1 MRIAR
6 YDNAQDNVPKVE
18 EHTWPSLV
26 ELLTKHRISH
36 CASRPC
42 PGHCAAKNGPAWSPV
57 DITERRKNENVR
69 AITVAVFDLDHLS
82 VENDLDIE
90 KTGYAYVLHSTHS
103 HDAAA
108 GQLSLRLVLPLSRE
122 VLPREWSAVRAAA
135 IRELNLPADPATKDL
150 ARLYYLPDAPEG
162 TQAFADSRDGK
173 LLDVDA
179 LLSASRSG
187 LIQSSVIEAPTS
199 GDTAPVDVN
208 ELATMLR
215 RHARPENRALVARV
229 LKGDPVSPPSDGPY
243 GGQDNALQAL
253 MSTCAFVLPNDTPDE
268 AIVHVL
274 RPSFAATEW
283 QEGTEHLIRVAL
295 EKLQRARL
303 RKIERDT
310 KRLSENQALLAR
322 LGMRAPAQP
331 KAAEPLD
338 EGAEDPDAWASKL
351 VTNANAKGEL
361 SIKNCEA
368 NIELVLTHAPEWRGV
383 LKHNEV
389 KREIE
394 CVGGPVPGKN
404 LDVLEVDAAIWFQRS
419 DYGKLGLMAK
429 PTMMRDC
436 LRTAA
441 FANGYDPLRDYL
453 EALTWDGKPRAD
465 SFLETYFG
473 AEGDPRYLRAVG
485 AKWLISAVARAM
497 RPGEKVDTVLILE
510 GLQGLGKSS
519 AFRALGMNWFSDTAI
534 DISNKDSWSLASQF
548 WILEF
553 AEVKD
558 VRRADTDTLKA
569 FLSRNEDTYRPPYG
583 RVNIKVPRRCVFVG
597 TTNAA
602 EYLKHDPTG
611 YRRFWPVKCEKVDLI
626 ALRRDVPQLWAEAM
640 MRFNKGEHWWL
651 NDDEAELAKQIVL
664 ERAEDPLEVKKEIV
678 QRWMLQ
684 MPADKRPTQIHM
696 SDVEQGAFQMSPNQ
710 IASFG
715 GFERHIGETLRSLG
729 FRPMTTKASGIR
741 RRIWVTPDALLAAP
755 QIQPGQRPS
764 PVQLIASSK
773 AA

>member
-1 MRIAR
+1 VRIAR
-6 YDNAQDNVPKVE
+6 YENAQDNVPKVE

-26 ELLTKHRISH
+26 ALLTKHRISR

-82 VENDLDIE
+82 VDNDLEIE
-90 KTGYAYVLHSTHS
+90 KSSYAYVLHSTHS

-108 GQLSLRLVLPLSRE
+108 GQLSLRLAMPLSRE
-122 VLPREWSAVRAAA
+122 VLPREWASVRAAA

-150 ARLYYLPDAPEG
+150 ARLYYLPDAPDG
-162 TQAFADSRDGK
+162 TQPFADSREGRP
-173 LLDVDA
+173 LDVDA
-179 LLSASRSG
+179 LLAASRSG
-187 LIQSSVIEAPTS
+187 LSTPKIETPATS
-199 GDTAPVDVN
+199 DTAPVDVS
-208 ELATMLR
+208 EIASLLR
-215 RHARPENRALVARV
+215 RHAKPENRALVARV

-274 RPSFAATEW
+274 RPSFAATDW
-283 QEGTEHLIRVAL
+283 REGTEHLIGIAL
-295 EKLQRARL
+295 DKLRRARE

-310 KRLSENQALLAR
+310 KRLAENQAILAR
-322 LGMRAPAQP
+322 MGMRAPAQP
-331 KAAEPLD
+331 KTAKPLD
-338 EGAEDPDAWASKL
+338 EGAEDPDAWAGRL
-351 VTNANAKGEL
+351 VTNANAKGEI

-368 NIELVLTHAPEWRGV
+368 NIELVLRHAPEWRGV

-394 CVGGPVPGKN
+394 CVSGPVDGKN

-419 DYGKLGLMAK
+419 DYGKLGLSPK
-429 PTMMRDC
+429 PTMVRDC
-436 LRTAA
+436 IKTAA
-441 FANGYDPLRDYL
+441 FANSYDPLRDHL
-453 EALTWDGKPRAD
+453 EALTWDGKARAD

-485 AKWLISAVARAM
+485 SKWLISAVARAM

-519 AFRALGMNWFSDTAI
+519 AFRALGVNWFSDTAI
-534 DISNKDSWSLASQF
+534 DITNKDSWSLASQF

-558 VRRADTDTLKA
+558 VRRADTETLKA

-583 RVNIKVPRRCVFVG
+583 RVNIKVPRRAVFVG

-611 YRRFWPVKCEKVDLI
+611 YRRYWPVKCAKVDLVS
-626 ALRRDVPQLWAEAM
+626 LRRDVPQLWAEAV

-651 NDDEAELAKQIVL
+651 NDEEAEIAKSIVL
-664 ERAEDPLEVKKEIV
+664 ERAEDPHESRQEMVM
-678 QRWMLQ
+678 RWLLQ
-684 MPADKRPTQIHM
+684 MPVDKRPAEVNLI
-696 SDVEQGAFQMSPNQ
+696 DVEQGAFQMSPNQ
-710 IASFG
+710 IATG
-715 GFERHIGETLRSLG
+715 GGLERFLGETLRRLG
-729 FRPMTTKASGIR
+729 FKPRITQASGVR
-741 RRIWVTPDALLAAP
+741 RRVWITPDDLRTAP
-755 QIQPGQRPS
+755 QIQPGQKPS